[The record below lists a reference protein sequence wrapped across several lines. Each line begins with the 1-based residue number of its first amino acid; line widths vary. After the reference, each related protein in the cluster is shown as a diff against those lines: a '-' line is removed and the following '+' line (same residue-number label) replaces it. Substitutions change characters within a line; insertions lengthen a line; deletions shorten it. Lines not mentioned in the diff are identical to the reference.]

1 MPFHSEADIETMFDP
16 DMGDGYE
23 ATITPVSG
31 DPYTVNVLRDKNVDK
46 VDQFG
51 NISEKVTLV
60 HFITSLLHDGFGR
73 GTVASFDGR
82 DYRIETLHNQD
93 TYVSTYEVS

>member
-1 MPFHSEADIETMFDP
+1 MPFHSDIDIETMFDP

-31 DPYTVNVLRDKNVDK
+31 DPYTINVLRDKNVDK

-60 HFITSLLHDGFGR
+60 HFITSQLHDGFGR
-73 GTVASFDGR
+73 GTVASFDSR